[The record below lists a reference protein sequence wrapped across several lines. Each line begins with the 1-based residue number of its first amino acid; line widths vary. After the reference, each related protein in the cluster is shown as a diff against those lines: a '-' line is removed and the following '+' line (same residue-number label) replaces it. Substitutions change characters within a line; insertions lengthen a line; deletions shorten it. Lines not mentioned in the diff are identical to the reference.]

1 MRILILIVFV
11 LQQGISYGQV
21 IDKSYQNFD
30 FVAGEKTIFDG
41 NLLDG
46 AKDKMDQRWILD
58 GGAISVIPFEDQKCI
73 SIDAYYTKLF
83 PVLFNAKVLPDS
95 FSIEYD
101 TWLDAGYDGNPG
113 IEIHLKNNDN
123 EVLIT
128 PNKHSLTVSYPD
140 DGKEMKDNPDDYF
153 GEDKFYN
160 KWIHISISMYKAHLV
175 VYLDQY
181 KMIDIPDS
189 KIVARSLIVTGNSSQ
204 DMKMLFKNFRIA
216 KGFPGQV
223 VFKDNKF
230 ITHAIKFDVNKTE
243 LRPESI
249 TVIKEIFAYLQ
260 KNKTERVEIGGH
272 TDSDGSPEYNAKLS
286 QLRAE
291 AVMNQLVSMG
301 IGKDQLIAK
310 GYGSTKPLETS
321 NTAEAKAMNR
331 RVEFTKQ

>member
-1 MRILILIVFV
+1 
-11 LQQGISYGQV
+11 
-21 IDKSYQNFD
+21 
-30 FVAGEKTIFDG
+30 
-41 NLLDG
+41 
-46 AKDKMDQRWILD
+46 
-58 GGAISVIPFEDQKCI
+58 
-73 SIDAYYTKLF
+73 
-83 PVLFNAKVLPDS
+83 
-95 FSIEYD
+95 
-101 TWLDAGYDGNPG
+101 
-113 IEIHLKNNDN
+113 
-123 EVLIT
+123 
-128 PNKHSLTVSYPD
+128 
-140 DGKEMKDNPDDYF
+140 MKDNPDNYF

-189 KIVARSLIVTGNSSQ
+189 KIVARSLFVTGNSSQ

-260 KNKTERVEIGGH
+260 KNKTERMEIGGH
-272 TDSDGSPEYNAKLS
+272 TDSDGSQEYNAKLS
-286 QLRAE
+286 QSRAE
-291 AVMNQLVSMG
+291 AVMDQLVSMG
-301 IGKDQLIAK
+301 IGKERLIAK
-310 GYGSTKPLETS
+310 GYGSTMPLETS

-331 RVEFTKQ
+331 RVEFTKI